1 MKYTYG
7 FYTINKRTT
16 KIILR
21 RKGIK
26 YEMRLVEKHL
36 ITSTNRNYK
45 KIDELCFLSKN
56 LYNVGLYTIRQH
68 FFKEKKFLG
77 YDNLQKKLQEERQVD
92 YYALPTKVSQ
102 QILRLV
108 CKNFQS
114 FFRAIAEYKKRPEK
128 FQGRPKIPKYKHK
141 TQGRNIVIYP
151 IDAINKKL
159 LKQQKIQL
167 SLSEITISS
176 HQKNIQQ
183 VRIIPC
189 SRFYKI
195 EVVYEKSPYLISTQ
209 DITKSLLTKLKDGSP
224 ISQYLLEHFS
234 KSLKESISKYC
245 VAKKLRVGLKEKIAT
260 KLNSMLKEN
269 LYDKVFT
276 QEKLS
281 PQIENYIKIK
291 PEGEDLAHFNR
302 LLLEISLPLQP
313 VQTPA
318 QMNKL
323 NYSRVAGIDI
333 GLDNL
338 ASITSNHTNLK
349 PVLINGR
356 PLKSINQ
363 YYNKKR
369 AQLSS
374 HLKEKKTSRRLEKLT
389 QKRNNI
395 VDDYL
400 HKSSRY
406 IIDLLL
412 SHQIGTLV
420 IGKNDGWKQKIN
432 IGKKNN
438 QNFVFLP
445 HAEFIKKLQ
454 YKAVLAGI
462 RVLIQEESYT
472 SKCSFL
478 DFEAIKKHKKYL
490 GKRISRGIFKSK
502 EGIKLNADTNASASV
517 IRSCPSLSA

>member
-1 MKYTYG
+1 
-7 FYTINKRTT
+7 
-16 KIILR
+16 
-21 RKGIK
+21 
-26 YEMRLVEKHL
+26 MRLVEKHL
-36 ITSTNRNYK
+36 ITTTNRNYK

-68 FFKEKKFLG
+68 FFEEKKFLG
-77 YDNLQKKLQEERQVD
+77 YEKLQKQLQEEKQVD

-114 FFRAIAEYKKRPEK
+114 FFRAVAEYQKQPKK

-141 TQGRNIVIYP
+141 TQGRNIVVYP

-176 HQKNIQQ
+176 HKKNIQQ

-195 EVVYEKSPYLISTQ
+195 EVVYEKSAYLISKK
-209 DITKSLLTKLKDGSP
+209 DITKSLLVKLKDGSP
-224 ISQYLLEHFS
+224 TSQYLLGYFS
-234 KSLKESISKYC
+234 KSLQKSICEYC
-245 VAKKLRVGLKEKIAT
+245 VSKKLRTSLQEKIAT

-269 LYDKVFT
+269 LYDNVFN
-276 QEKLS
+276 QKKLS
-281 PQIENYIKIK
+281 QQIKSYIKDK
-291 PEGEDLAHFNR
+291 PQGEDLAHFNR
-302 LLLEISLPLQP
+302 LLLEISLPLP
-313 VQTPA
+313 FALTPSQT
-318 QMNKL
+318 NKL
-323 NYSRVAGIDI
+323 DHSRVAGIDI

-338 ASITSNHTNLK
+338 ASITSNHINLK

-374 HLKEKKTSRRLEKLT
+374 RLKEKKTSRRLQNLA

-395 VDDYL
+395 IDDYL

-406 IIDLLL
+406 IIDLLI

-445 HAEFIKKLQ
+445 HAQFIKKLH

-462 RVLIQEESYT
+462 HVLIQEESYT

-478 DFEAIKKHKKYL
+478 DFEDIKKHKKYL
-490 GKRISRGIFKSK
+490 GRRTSRGIFKSK
-502 EGIKLNADTNASASV
+502 QGIKLNADINASANI
-517 IRSCPSLSA
+517 IRKAIPDAFANGIEGIVVFPKRINPLKAKYGRM